1 MPMLTMT
8 VNGVQ
13 HTLDVPA
20 GRFLA
25 EVLRYDLKLTGVK
38 IGCNEAECGAC
49 TVLVNGRSV
58 DSCIF
63 PALKAQGA
71 EVLTIEGLAAAWRTQ
86 QPSGANLHLHENGD
100 QETELEALHPLQ
112 EAFVRYGATQC
123 GFCTPGFIMQA
134 KTLLD
139 ANPNPSDAEIKHC
152 LKDTYCRCT
161 GYVSI
166 INAVKAAA
174 EKMRTGQMPEPSLP
188 EHVEPLHYVGQPL
201 PRPDAID
208 KVTGRA
214 LYADDYWF
222 EGMLYGATLRSEH
235 PHARIL
241 SIDASAAEA
250 LPGVWCVLTQKDV
263 PGALRHGLV
272 EADWPVFAGG
282 DYPARYV
289 GDPIA
294 LVVAETDELAHDALK
309 RIRVEYEV
317 LPAVTDPVTARRP
330 DAPVLHPDRPDGNLL
345 KHIKVRHGDVEAGFA
360 AADVIVER
368 TYRTPMTE
376 HAFLEPEC
384 SIGVPA
390 GWSDPRFGYH
400 DKLTVYVG
408 SQIPYAD
415 RDQVARCLGLPKEAV
430 RIKGTV
436 MGGGFGGKEDIAGQ
450 IHAALAAQVTGRPVK
465 ILYTREESL
474 RFHPKRHPTIIR
486 IKTGAKR
493 DGTITAVE
501 AELYGDSGAYASLGE
516 KVMTRATTHAT
527 GPYVVGSAK
536 IDCYAMYTNNAPCGA
551 FRGFGVT
558 QSAFAVESNMDIVAE
573 ALGMDPIEFRRKNA
587 MRVGAVTATGQVLR
601 ESVGLL
607 TCLEK
612 VETAIREWW
621 REREQESGR
630 TGEQDGAS
638 LSGRPSSNLFA
649 PLRIGDKVYAWG
661 VAAGYKNTGLG
672 GGAPDKSE
680 AEIEVFPNGR
690 AEIRT
695 SSAEMGQNLIGVL
708 AACTAEELG
717 LPIRN
722 VSVLV
727 MDTDLTPDGGPT
739 TASRQTY
746 LSGNAARLAARAMRE
761 RLQGV
766 VAEKFD
772 VPPEVIAFHEGLAYV
787 DEARLAAV
795 RGETQGAQ
803 NGSQHPLR
811 SRTPAISRSRSI
823 SFAEAVK
830 LLIEE
835 GRSPKLRYEYWAP
848 KTQPLGAG
856 GDMHFAFSYAVH
868 AALVS
873 VDTTTGEVAVER
885 VVSAHDVGRAINPL
899 SLLGQIEGGIV
910 MGIGNALTEHYI
922 VENGVPWTQHLGQ
935 YKMPGIKHTPQ
946 MCNFIVEDPTAE
958 GPYGA
963 KGVGEIS
970 SIPISPAIT
979 NAIYN
984 AVGVR
989 CLALP
994 VDQDALLLA
1003 MKRGERELD
1012 RRWGDPPIGS
1022 PTNR

>member
-1 MPMLTMT
+1 MPTLALT
-8 VNGVQ
+8 VNGVPY
-13 HTLDVPA
+13 TIEVPA

-71 EVLTIEGLAAAWRTQ
+71 EVLTIEGLAATWRAQ
-86 QPSGANLHLHENGD
+86 HASSASLQAAEDGD
-100 QETELEALHPLQ
+100 PESALETLHPLQ
-112 EAFVRYGATQC
+112 EAFARYGATQC
-123 GFCTPGFIMQA
+123 GFCTPGFILQA

-139 ANPNPSDAEIKHC
+139 ANPNPTDEEIKHC

-166 INAVKAAA
+166 IQAIKAAA

-208 KVTGRA
+208 KVTGKA
-214 LYADDYWF
+214 LYADDYWL

-241 SIDASAAEA
+241 RIDASAAEA

-263 PGALRHGLV
+263 PGELRHGLV
-272 EADWPVFAGG
+272 EQDWPVFAGG

-309 RIRVEYEV
+309 LIQVEYEV

-330 DAPVLHPDRPDGNLL
+330 DAPVLHPDRPSGNLL
-345 KHIKVRHGDVEAGFA
+345 KHIQVRHGDIEAGFA

-390 GWSDPRFGYH
+390 GWNDPRFGYH

-558 QSAFAVESNMDIVAE
+558 QSAFAVESNMDIVAA

-612 VETAIREWW
+612 VEQAIRAWW
-621 REREQESGR
+621 QELEQAGKK
-630 TGEQDGAS
+630 TGEQENGHAPTLQQRS
-638 LSGRPSSNLFA
+638 TNLFA
-649 PLRIGDKVYAWG
+649 PIRIGNKVYAWG

-795 RGETQGAQ
+795 RGNGQGAQ
-803 NGSQHPLR
+803 NGSHHAPLR
-811 SRTPAISRSRSI
+811 SSQPALGPSRSI
-823 SFAEAVK
+823 SFGEAVK

-848 KTQPLGAG
+848 KTQPLGTG

-868 AALVS
+868 AALVG
-873 VDTTTGEVAVER
+873 VDIETGEVTVER
-885 VVSAHDVGRAINPL
+885 VISAHDVGRAINPL

-922 VENGVPWTQHLGQ
+922 VENGVPWTRHLGQ

-1003 MKRGERELD
+1003 MKQGVRELD
-1012 RRWGDPPIGS
+1012 HRWGDPPI
-1022 PTNR
+1022 R